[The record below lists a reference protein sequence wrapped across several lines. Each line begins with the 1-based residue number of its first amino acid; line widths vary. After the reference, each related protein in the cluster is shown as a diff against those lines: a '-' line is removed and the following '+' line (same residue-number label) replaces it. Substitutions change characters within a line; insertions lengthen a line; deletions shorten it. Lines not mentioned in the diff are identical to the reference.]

1 MATIAERAPGIPLAQ
16 HPTVML
22 VGRVLIAAIFFVS
35 GIAKLTDTAGTAEHM
50 VARGIPYAETLAL
63 IAGAAEVAGALA
75 IAFGFLTRIAA
86 VGLILFLIPTTFIFH
101 NFWAVP
107 ADQRVMQMSSF
118 LKNVAIAGGLWFLV
132 ANGAGRYSLD
142 ARLRRRR
149 GDNTRAHLQGEPRN
163 VRVQERDR
171 LV

>member
-22 VGRVLIAAIFFVS
+22 VGRLLIAAIFFVS
-35 GIAKLTDTAGTAEHM
+35 GIAKLTDTAGTAEYM
-50 VARGIPYAETLAL
+50 AARGIPYAETLAL
-63 IAGAAEVAGALA
+63 VAGAAEVAGALA
-75 IAFGFLTRIAA
+75 IAFGLLTRLAA
-86 VGLILFLIPTTFIFH
+86 LGLILFLIPTTFIFH

-107 ADQRVMQMSSF
+107 ADQRVLQMSSF

-132 ANGAGRYSLD
+132 ANGAGRFSLD
-142 ARLRRRR
+142 AKFRRRR
-149 GDNTRAHLQGEPRN
+149 GEPHA